1 MTDGTVETEKRESSP
16 AIMHFAGYGTAV
28 GITIAEGLTVAP
40 GPSLILTLAFLA
52 AFLGL
57 LFLMFRDFG
66 RPGKLRFVAFLSAQ
80 TALAFGIMLFGSS
93 PMLGGVL
100 FFVLCAIVA
109 RRLSLATALAL
120 DGLASLTLYGC
131 LLSKGRG
138 GEWAAEVL
146 PYGFG
151 VFAVIALSL
160 TLRRAQEAR
169 AESQRLLD
177 ELNDAHGRLGELAIL
192 EERQR
197 LAREMHDAVGHR
209 LTATA
214 MLLEGAARLI
224 PTEPERAVA
233 MVETS
238 RDQVREGL
246 AELRTAVSALRE
258 DASGRLPLAGIL
270 GAMVDVFGQSA
281 EAKVSLKVQDG
292 LPEPDTERKLVLT
305 RSAQE
310 ALTNA
315 QKHSGASRVEL
326 RLGFDGEAYE
336 LECRDDGRGP
346 RAADPSPV
354 KGPASG
360 FGLGNLSARAYA
372 FGGSVEL
379 LPAEGGGALLR
390 LRLPGPSRKEGE
402 IGGRS

>member
-1 MTDGTVETEKRESSP
+1 
-16 AIMHFAGYGTAV
+16 
-28 GITIAEGLTVAP
+28 
-40 GPSLILTLAFLA
+40 
-52 AFLGL
+52 
-57 LFLMFRDFG
+57 
-66 RPGKLRFVAFLSAQ
+66 
-80 TALAFGIMLFGSS
+80 
-93 PMLGGVL
+93 
-100 FFVLCAIVA
+100 
-109 RRLSLATALAL
+109 
-120 DGLASLTLYGC
+120 
-131 LLSKGRG
+131 
-138 GEWAAEVL
+138 
-146 PYGFG
+146 
-151 VFAVIALSL
+151 LSL
-160 TLRRAQEAR
+160 TLRRAQDSR

-177 ELNDAHGRLGELAIL
+177 ELNEAHGRLRELAVL

-209 LTATA
+209 LTASA

-224 PTEPERAVA
+224 PTEPDRAVRL
-233 MVETS
+233 VETS

-258 DASGRLPLAGIL
+258 DGSGRLPLAGIL

-281 EAKVSLKVQDG
+281 EAKVSLHVQEG

-346 RAADPSPV
+346 PAADAPPIP
-354 KGPASG
+354 GAASG
-360 FGLGNLSARAYA
+360 FGLGNLRARAAA

-379 LPAEGGGALLR
+379 RPAEGGGALLR
-390 LRLPGPSRKEGE
+390 LRLPDPSMKEGE
-402 IGGRS
+402 IGGGS

>member
-1 MTDGTVETEKRESSP
+1 
-16 AIMHFAGYGTAV
+16 MHLAGYGTAV
-28 GITIAEGLTVAP
+28 GIAVAEGLTVAP

-66 RPGKLRFVAFLSAQ
+66 RPGKLRFVALVSAQ
-80 TALAFGIMLFGSS
+80 TALALGIMLVGSS

-100 FFVLCAIVA
+100 FFVLCAVVA

-120 DGLASLTLYGC
+120 DGLASLSLYGC
-131 LLSKGRG
+131 LLLKGRG

-160 TLRRAQEAR
+160 TLRRAQESR
-169 AESQRLLD
+169 AESLRLLD
-177 ELNDAHGRLGELAIL
+177 ELNDAHGRLRELAVL

-209 LTATA
+209 LTASA

-238 RDQVREGL
+238 RDQVRESL

-258 DASGRLPLAGIL
+258 DGSGRLPLAGIL

-281 EAKVSLKVQDG
+281 EAKVSLHVQEG

-310 ALTNA
+310 ALTNTR
-315 QKHSGASRVEL
+315 KHSGASRVEL
-326 RLGFDGEAYE
+326 RLDFDGEAYE
-336 LECRDDGRGP
+336 FECRDDGRGP
-346 RAADPSPV
+346 RAEDDPLIP
-354 KGPASG
+354 GAASG
-360 FGLGNLSARAYA
+360 FGLGNLRARAAA

-390 LRLPGPSRKEGE
+390 LRLPDPSTKEGE
-402 IGGRS
+402 VGGGS

>member
-1 MTDGTVETEKRESSP
+1 MTEGSVETEKRESSP
-16 AIMHFAGYGTAV
+16 AIMHFGGYGTVV
-28 GITIAEGLTVAP
+28 GIAIAEGLTVAP
-40 GPSLILTLAFLA
+40 GPSLILTLSFMAGFLC
-52 AFLGL
+52 L
-57 LFLMFRDFG
+57 LFLMFRRF
-66 RPGKLRFVAFLSAQ
+66 RRSGKAWFAVLSSAQ
-80 TALAFGIMLFGSS
+80 TALAVGVMATGSS
-93 PMLGGVL
+93 PLLGGVL
-100 FFVLCAIVA
+100 FFVLCAVVA
-109 RRLSLATALAL
+109 RKLSLAASLSL
-120 DGLASLTLYGC
+120 DGLASLTLYCC
-131 LLSKGRG
+131 LLARGRG
-138 GEWAAEVL
+138 GEWAADVL
-146 PYGFG
+146 PFGLG
-151 VFAVIALSL
+151 VFAVSALSL
-160 TLRRAQEAR
+160 TLRRAQDSR

-177 ELNDAHGRLGELAIL
+177 ELNEAHGRLRELAVL

-209 LTATA
+209 LTASA

-224 PTEPERAVA
+224 PTEPDRAVRL
-233 MVETS
+233 VETS

-258 DASGRLPLAGIL
+258 DGSGRLPLAGIL

-281 EAKVSLKVQDG
+281 EAKVSLHVQEG

-346 RAADPSPV
+346 PAVDAPPIP
-354 KGPASG
+354 GAASG
-360 FGLGNLSARAYA
+360 FGLGNLRARAAA

-379 LPAEGGGALLR
+379 RPAEGGGALLR
-390 LRLPGPSRKEGE
+390 LRLPDPSMKEGE
-402 IGGRS
+402 IGGGS